1 VDHPDLN
8 RSSADLPGSSRALRR
23 AIGLAAVTWGVA
35 RWAIVTV
42 LLLLRPLL
50 VVALMPLG
58 ALFVLLSVIGGFA
71 AEVRGLVD
79 HRWMLLAIGLVMIGL
94 VRIYDGS
101 ARSAQGLGGEYRG
114 HGGRARAPGPPTAL
128 LDPDAS
134 RGPAAAHRSGRGP
147 AGRGRVRPAPFPD
160 LCDPATGD
168 RRRGV

>member
-94 VRIYDGS
+94 VRIYDGL
-101 ARSAQGLGGEYRG
+101 LGALG
-114 HGGRARAPGPPTAL
+114 AGP
-128 LDPDAS
+128 
-134 RGPAAAHRSGRGP
+134 
-147 AGRGRVRPAPFPD
+147 
-160 LCDPATGD
+160 
-168 RRRGV
+168 RR